1 MTIDKEL
8 VNQVVS
14 ALNIPEEFGLID
26 GETTSVTDDYENIIA
41 SNFKGYLASGVTKLV
56 IVLFSLDYVIKIP
69 YSGEWDKNYDD
80 DEDEL
85 IFTPFEYANDLAK
98 FDIHNSNWDYCEN
111 EVTKYNIAKEH
122 GFADFFPETVYVGN
136 GVYAQEKCME
146 IDEEEYTPSESSRA
160 LCRTNW
166 EHFRGIDT
174 DWVALAI
181 DWYGFDRVMKFFD
194 FIDEYRMNEDL
205 HRGNIGFRM
214 NGAPIILDFSG
225 YRD

>member
-14 ALNIPEEFGLID
+14 ALDIPEDFGLFD
-26 GETTSVTDDYENIIA
+26 SETTSVTNDYEDIIA
-41 SNFKGYLASGVTKLV
+41 HNFNGYLASGVTKLV
-56 IVLFSLDYVIKIP
+56 IVLSSLNYVIKIP
-69 YSGEWDKNYDD
+69 YSGEWSVNYDD
-80 DEDEL
+80 DEL
-85 IFTPFEYANDLAK
+85 IFTPFEYANDLAE

-166 EHFRGIDT
+166 KHFRGIDA